1 MKIQDTSL
9 PSFACCNSVVFES
22 KRWLEMNNADLPR
35 LQALEIHANALSGNS
50 SDEQKS
56 FFVPPYNFK
65 NTLTMRSNQSDK
77 KNDG

>member
-1 MKIQDTSL
+1 
-9 PSFACCNSVVFES
+9 
-22 KRWLEMNNADLPR
+22 MNNADLPR
-35 LQALEIHANALSGNS
+35 LQALEIHANALSGNN